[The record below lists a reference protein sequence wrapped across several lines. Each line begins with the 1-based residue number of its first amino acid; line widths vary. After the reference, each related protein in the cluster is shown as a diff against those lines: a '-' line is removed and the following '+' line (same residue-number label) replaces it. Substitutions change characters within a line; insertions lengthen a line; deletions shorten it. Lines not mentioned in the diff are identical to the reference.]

1 MAFLAYFYLCR
12 TFLNGSATLDPRL
25 SPIGV
30 MLLYVLF
37 FPYQSLGK
45 DIYIYV
51 VVKGQGEADRQNP
64 GLS

>member
-1 MAFLAYFYLCR
+1 M
-12 TFLNGSATLDPRL
+12 LDPRL